1 MLHVNGKTFYQ
12 ICALSE
18 LNFSCPGILVG
29 FILFLLNKYFS
40 FFPFS
45 FERRALRLCDSAIWT
60 ERTSD
65 FMLGC
70 YYYYNY

>member
-29 FILFLLNKYFS
+29 FILFILFLSNKYFS
-40 FFPFS
+40 FFLLV
-45 FERRALRLCDSAIWT
+45 LRGEL
-60 ERTSD
+60 
-65 FMLGC
+65 
-70 YYYYNY
+70 

>member
-29 FILFLLNKYFS
+29 FILILSNKYFS
-40 FFPFS
+40 FFLLV
-45 FERRALRLCDSAIWT
+45 LRGEL
-60 ERTSD
+60 
-65 FMLGC
+65 
-70 YYYYNY
+70 